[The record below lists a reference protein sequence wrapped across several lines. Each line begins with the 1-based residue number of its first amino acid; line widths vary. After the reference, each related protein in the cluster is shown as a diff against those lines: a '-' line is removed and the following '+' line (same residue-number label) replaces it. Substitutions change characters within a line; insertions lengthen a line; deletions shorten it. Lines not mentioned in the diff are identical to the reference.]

1 MITGVVNADR
11 EATIR
16 LDVVGPSG
24 QQQEIEA
31 IIDTGFTGFLTMHAA
46 LVAALGLRWLC
57 RQPGILADGSVD
69 FFDVYIATVVWDG
82 QFRLVAAEAANTEPL
97 VGMGLLD
104 GHSLLI
110 DVVSGGNVTI
120 TALP

>member
-1 MITGVVNADR
+1 MPR
-11 EATIR
+11 
-16 LDVVGPSG
+16 
-24 QQQEIEA
+24 QQLAKRCGTDI
-31 IIDTGFTGFLTMHAA
+31 
-46 LVAALGLRWLC
+46 LVCAGLRWLC

-82 QFRLVAAEAANTEPL
+82 QLRTVAAEAANTQPL

-104 GHSLLI
+104 GHTLLI
-110 DVVSGGNVTI
+110 DVVSGGHVTI